1 MPWFNFRASRPDST
15 IYWAVSDNPIS
26 GDDRMN
32 IEVPAEAV
40 ASQAAIDRLIA
51 QAAQVELC
59 QACDG
64 ATVSLGVPYNGVGY
78 HAPECWLYYG
88 WTTRDYPWTPRN
100 LTPEPTPE
108 PPN

>member
-15 IYWAVSDNPIS
+15 IYWAVSDNLIS
-26 GDDRMN
+26 
-32 IEVPAEAV
+32 E
-40 ASQAAIDRLIA
+40 AAIDRLIA